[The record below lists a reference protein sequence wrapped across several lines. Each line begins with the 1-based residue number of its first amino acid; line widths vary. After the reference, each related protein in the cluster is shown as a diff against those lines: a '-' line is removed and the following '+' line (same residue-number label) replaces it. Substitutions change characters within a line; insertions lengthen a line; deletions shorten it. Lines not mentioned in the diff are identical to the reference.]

1 MRLITAAAVLVLAA
15 GLAWAQD
22 TATPSTTSTNAGSS
36 ADPAAS
42 SGAASAPG
50 PEQGAAASASAD
62 TTQTGPSTSVA
73 APKGNTP
80 STEGPSSQAGSQSQ
94 STTGTS
100 STTASSGAQSANPSS
115 GTTAETPEQLFS
127 KADLAGKL
135 KIINEASAKP
145 TQELGPLYQGA
156 VDYLVGNLS
165 TLRSDSVGQTMA
177 VKAAQLI
184 GQIDYRPAAESVWK
198 LFQFSTTKTV
208 RLTALDTLAI
218 VAKGS
223 SVVVNQM
230 NQWLVGRNLLHLS
243 DSTVDPQLVDGC
255 VRALAALADASSF
268 SVLFAT
274 MEAGYTAQVT
284 NDARNG
290 LNLVGGDLGTQL
302 LHVVDSARYPTRL
315 AALDMAMG
323 SKKLKADE
331 KGKIASAALR
341 SALSPSGATS
351 AAPEALASLRFAA
364 VKALGRLEWTPS
376 QSLVLENFNRTA
388 GDYSSGT
395 AKAEQVVASANALAD
410 MATHE
415 AAVRLSLY
423 LGLINSQTDKGGSFD
438 QSITRALVED
448 LGRLGDKV
456 AYDNLYTMRFL
467 NYPDSIKRAA
477 EQALRGLSAQ

>member
-15 GLAWAQD
+15 GLAWAQ
-22 TATPSTTSTNAGSS
+22 SS
-36 ADPAAS
+36 
-42 SGAASAPG
+42 
-50 PEQGAAASASAD
+50 
-62 TTQTGPSTSVA
+62 STS
-73 APKGNTP
+73 
-80 STEGPSSQAGSQSQ
+80 
-94 STTGTS
+94 
-100 STTASSGAQSANPSS
+100 TASSTNGGGPSEPVASS
-115 GTTAETPEQLFS
+115 GTTPQQGAAVSNPDPGKQEPGVASPAGDSSRNTASTAGNASQGTASQGSAVDTAEQLFS
-127 KADLAGKL
+127 KADLEGKL

-145 TQELGPLYQGA
+145 TKELGPLFQGA
-156 VDYLVGNLS
+156 VDYLVSNLPV
-165 TLRSDSVGQTMA
+165 LRGDSVGQTMA

-223 SVVVNQM
+223 PTVINQM

-243 DSTVDPQLVDGC
+243 DSSVDPQLVDGC
-255 VRALAALADASSF
+255 VRALAALADESSF

-274 MEAGYTAQVT
+274 MEAGYGEQVT

-290 LNLVGGDLGTQL
+290 LKLVGGDLGTQL
-302 LHVVDSARYPTRL
+302 LRVVDSARYPTRL
-315 AALDMAMG
+315 AALNMAMG
-323 SKKLKADE
+323 SGELNPAE
-331 KGKIASAALR
+331 KGKIASAALQA
-341 SALSPSGATS
+341 ALSPPGPAGAASEELS
-351 AAPEALASLRFAA
+351 ALRFAA
-364 VKALGRLEWTPS
+364 VKALGRLDWTPS
-376 QSLVLENFNRTA
+376 QALVLENFNRTA
-388 GDYSSGT
+388 GEYASG
-395 AKAEQVVASANALAD
+395 KANPGQLITSANALAD

-423 LGLINSQTDKGGSFD
+423 LGLINSQIDKGGSFD
-438 QSITRALVED
+438 ESITRALVDD

-477 EQALRGLSAQ
+477 QQALRGLSAQ